1 MKRFKNILVKVNEQS
16 NPKVD
21 IAVLRGVEL
30 ARRIGAKLILFDVVE
45 PMESILSSYADIV
58 SPKELTELMVG
69 QRLDQLTEVAQTL
82 QGKGAE
88 ISAQVSIGKNFIEI
102 VKAVIV
108 NNSDLLIKVANASEQ
123 NFDSNDFHIMR
134 KCPKPVWLIKAAP
147 ANRVNKILAS
157 VDLSMEQ
164 HAEGRAQNR
173 MIMDLATSLS
183 QFKEAQLTVLSCW
196 QLYGEQALRHGAF
209 TRVSSEKIEGLLNSE
224 EREYKKSLEVLL
236 NEYAESS
243 IEQCL
248 LKGPPKTLIPE
259 YVNSHE
265 IDIVVMGTIGRS
277 GIPGLLIGNTSET
290 VLQAI
295 NSSVITLKPADFLSP
310 IQ

>member
-1 MKRFKNILVKVNEQS
+1 MKRFKNILIKVNEQT

-30 ARRIGAKLILFDVVE
+30 ARRMGAKVILFDVVE
-45 PMESILSSYADIV
+45 PLESILSSYIDIA
-58 SPKELTELMVG
+58 SPKELTELIVG

-82 QGKGAE
+82 WSKDVE
-88 ISAQVSIGKNFIEI
+88 ISAQVSTGKNFIEI

-108 NNSDLLIKVANASEQ
+108 NKSDLLIKVANASEQ

-134 KCPKPVWLIKAAP
+134 KCPSPVWLIKATQ
-147 ANRVNKILAS
+147 ANRVNKILAA

-173 MIMDLATSLS
+173 MIIDIASSLS
-183 QFKEAQLTVLSCW
+183 QFKKAKLTVLSCW
-196 QLYGEQALRHGAF
+196 LLYGEQAIRYGAF
-209 TRVSSEKIEGLLNSE
+209 TRVSSEKIEGLLKSE
-224 EREYKKSLEVLL
+224 EREYKESLEILL
-236 NEYAESS
+236 NEYADSS
-243 IEQCL
+243 IEKCL
-248 LKGPPKTLIPE
+248 IKGQPKTLIPE
-259 YVNSHE
+259 YVNSNE

-290 VLQAI
+290 LLQAI
-295 NSSVITLKPADFLSP
+295 NSSVITLKPANFLSP
-310 IQ
+310 IR

>member
-1 MKRFKNILVKVNEQS
+1 MKRFKNILIKVNEQTR
-16 NPKVD
+16 PKMD

-30 ARRIGAKLILFDVVE
+30 ARRMGAKVILFDVVE
-45 PMESILSSYADIV
+45 PLESILSSYSDIV
-58 SPKELTELMVG
+58 SPKELTELVVG
-69 QRLDQLTEVAQTL
+69 QRLDQLSEVAQSL
-82 QGKGAE
+82 HSE
-88 ISAQVSIGKNFIEI
+88 NVEVSAQVSTGKIFIEI
-102 VKAVIV
+102 VKAVII
-108 NNSDLLIKVANASEQ
+108 NKSDLLIKAANASAQ

-134 KCPKPVWLIKAAP
+134 KCPKPVWLIKGTQANQINKVLAA
-147 ANRVNKILAS
+147 

-173 MIMDLATSLS
+173 MIIDIANSLS
-183 QFKEAQLTVLSCW
+183 QFKKAELTVLSCW
-196 QLYGEQALRHGAF
+196 QLYGEQALRYGAF
-209 TRVSSEKIEGLLNSE
+209 TRVSSETIEGLLKRE
-224 EREYKKSLEVLL
+224 EREYKESLEILL
-236 NEYAESS
+236 NEYADPS

-248 LKGPPKTLIPE
+248 IKGPPKTLIPE
-259 YVNSHE
+259 YVNSHK

-295 NSSVITLKPADFLSP
+295 NSSVITLKPADFFSP